1 MNPLARVRHVLAR
14 RPWLYW
20 LAVSALAIACG
31 LVAARAVAAV
41 EDERQAWGS
50 PRTVVVAAHDLA
62 PGDALDGATLKLA
75 VPLPL
80 VPPDALAA
88 TPAGAVA
95 RQRVAAGEMLV
106 GHDIA
111 ATAGPQALIP
121 PGWQAVAVAEPVAT
135 GAGVG
140 DRVVAAG
147 GGIVLAPS
155 GVVVAVL
162 AEGVL
167 VAVPSADAPA
177 VAQAATTGELT
188 LLLLG

>member
-1 MNPLARVRHVLAR
+1 MNPLARVRHLLAR

-20 LAVSALAIACG
+20 LAVSSVAIACG

-62 PGDALDGATLKLA
+62 PGDALDGATLERA
-75 VPLPL
+75 VPLPM

-88 TPAGAVA
+88 PPAGAVA

-135 GAGVG
+135 GAAVG

>member
-1 MNPLARVRHVLAR
+1 
-14 RPWLYW
+14 
-20 LAVSALAIACG
+20 
-31 LVAARAVAAV
+31 
-41 EDERQAWGS
+41 
-50 PRTVVVAAHDLA
+50 
-62 PGDALDGATLKLA
+62 
-75 VPLPL
+75 
-80 VPPDALAA
+80 
-88 TPAGAVA
+88 
-95 RQRVAAGEMLV
+95 MLV

-135 GAGVG
+135 GAAVG